1 MSGLEVV
8 LDTPNGPARAVRGV
22 GFALERGETLG
33 IVGESGCGKTM
44 TALAMMGLLPEGA
57 RVEGEIRFDGV
68 DLLAGS
74 EDGWCRIRGNRIA
87 MVFQEPMSSLNPLH
101 TVGRQVAE
109 SLILHRRL
117 GRSGAKRESQRLLE
131 LVGIEDAGRRLN
143 DYPHQLSGGQRQRV
157 MIAMALAN
165 EPDLLIADEPT
176 TALDV
181 TIQKQILDLIGTL
194 VRELGMEWSLIS
206 HDLAVIAN
214 TVDRIVVM
222 YGGAVVESAPHPRRC
237 LPVSRTPI
245 RRDCCP
251 GLPQVGHGA
260 RRTGRRL
267 QSIPGAVPELSALP
281 PGCTFAD
288 RCDLAEAACRGE
300 VAGTGAGRPR
310 AYRRPAGASIRPGS
324 AGGRGR
330 PHEHRDAPPLVEVRD
345 LHKEYFLPRDSLLAP
360 PRRVPALRG
369 VSFESSSRMQP
380 RGGRRVRLRQGPP
393 WPVR

>member
-1 MSGLEVV
+1 MSLLEVSGLEVV

-194 VRELGMEWSLIS
+194 VRELGMGMVLIS

-222 YGGAVVESAPHPRRC
+222 YGGAVVESAPTRELFARVSHPY
-237 LPVSRTPI
+237 TQ
-245 RRDCCP
+245 
-251 GLPQVGHGA
+251 GLLSGIPQVGHGA

-288 RCDLAEAACRGE
+288 RCDLAEAACRGRLPE
-300 VAGTGAGRPR
+300 PVRV
-310 AYRRPAGASIRPGS
+310 
-324 AGGRGR
+324 GRGHTVACR
-330 PHEHRDAPPLVEVRD
+330 RIDPARERWRARSAP
-345 LHKEYFLPRDSLLAP
+345 
-360 PRRVPALRG
+360 
-369 VSFESSSRMQP
+369 
-380 RGGRRVRLRQGPP
+380 
-393 WPVR
+393 